1 MTKENTFASYYPKGN
16 IIYLNPVYLGSEK
29 VYNEIFNKGILRN
42 LTNADNILS
51 TYVHELTHAYENMYY
66 KKFHKG
72 MDILKIKE
80 ENLIK
85 IIDFIKENN
94 YNIEEEL
101 SLYAFEQ
108 KDDISELL
116 AEAYTR
122 KKLGKTNSLVKYI
135 LDLYGLGDE

>member
-1 MTKENTFASYYPKGN
+1 MEIGWFNFKKIIIMTKENTFVSYYPKGN
-16 IIYLNPVYLGSEK
+16 IIFINPVYLGSEK

-80 ENLIK
+80 ENLK
-85 IIDFIKENN
+85 KSLLSQKKVSII
-94 YNIEEEL
+94 
-101 SLYAFEQ
+101 
-108 KDDISELL
+108 
-116 AEAYTR
+116 
-122 KKLGKTNSLVKYI
+122 
-135 LDLYGLGDE
+135 

>member
-16 IIYLNPVYLGSEK
+16 IIYINPVYLGSEK

-72 MDILKIKE
+72 KDILKIKE
-80 ENLIK
+80 ENLNK
-85 IIDFIKENN
+85 IIDFISKNK
-94 YNIEEEL
+94 YNIEEEI
-101 SLYAFEQ
+101 SVYAYEE
-108 KDDISELL
+108 KKIL
-116 AEAYTR
+116 ASY
-122 KKLGKTNSLVKYI
+122 
-135 LDLYGLGDE
+135 